1 MCLGK
6 KKQIAV
12 ININEEQMSVDKI
25 RECQEP
31 VRLVSMDGIFVC
43 AALTNYY
50 VIINVA
56 TGVTQDLFPYE
67 PETRPIIAR
76 VSKVCIAY
84 WIYTKFL
91 QPSYVPDL

>member
-76 VSKVCIAY
+76 VSKVRIAY
-84 WIYTKFL
+84 WIYVHKISSTFI
-91 QPSYVPDL
+91 YT

>member
-43 AALTNYY
+43 AGAKSISRNFFKK
-50 VIINVA
+50 N
-56 TGVTQDLFPYE
+56 F
-67 PETRPIIAR
+67 
-76 VSKVCIAY
+76 S
-84 WIYTKFL
+84 
-91 QPSYVPDL
+91 